1 MESTAEMCGWQLDE
15 RDPLHTHLALVVLPR
30 AGIEVKHPDFEVSC
44 LGNGQEVYRYRERK
58 SRSLFVCKF
67 FGSRWY
73 LSETERRNGLNY
85 EFKSLNTLRKMGF
98 CEFPHRVV
106 RPLSKDE
113 NINCLLVEEFVL
125 GHNLDYY
132 IAQAAYEGQHERL
145 FQKLTEL
152 AHFLGKLHARTA
164 NSEPVNFASSLNY
177 FRNLV
182 ESLARK
188 GIVDPR
194 ALEKFVSYCDEWD
207 QAAEM
212 WADVSVLVHGDA
224 TPTNFIFHPEYG
236 ITAIDLE
243 RMQSSDRVY
252 DIGILSAELKHHF
265 AWRIFEADAAEPFIR
280 HFLKS
285 YCERFLDPESVFDS
299 VACRNRFYMA
309 LGELRIARNDWLS
322 WEHRKWLVDEA
333 HRCLRF

>member
-1 MESTAEMCGWQLDE
+1 
-15 RDPLHTHLALVVLPR
+15 
-30 AGIEVKHPDFEVSC
+30 
-44 LGNGQEVYRYRERK
+44 
-58 SRSLFVCKF
+58 
-67 FGSRWY
+67 
-73 LSETERRNGLNY
+73 
-85 EFKSLNTLRKMGF
+85 
-98 CEFPHRVV
+98 
-106 RPLSKDE
+106 
-113 NINCLLVEEFVL
+113 
-125 GHNLDYY
+125 
-132 IAQAAYEGQHERL
+132 
-145 FQKLTEL
+145 
-152 AHFLGKLHARTA
+152 
-164 NSEPVNFASSLNY
+164 
-177 FRNLV
+177 
-182 ESLARK
+182 
-188 GIVDPR
+188 
-194 ALEKFVSYCDEWD
+194 
-207 QAAEM
+207 M

-322 WEHRKWLVDEA
+322 WEHRKWVVDEA